1 MIHSMTGFGKAE
13 ASTPTQKISVE
24 IRSINSKQADIS
36 LRFPQEIRH
45 IELAARKRVIEK
57 LQRGKIDI
65 FISFE
70 QLHTEPSLQLN
81 SELGKQYWQLLKE
94 FSESTSIPLPT
105 DPMRMVLNMPG
116 VMNTE
121 SSTSEKETQ
130 DLENITI
137 QAVEE
142 ACDRLN
148 EFRLQEGKSLY
159 NGFIKNVQT
168 IAQLLD
174 SVAPY
179 EAERI
184 TEIRQRIEE
193 GLSKYVDVE
202 YDRSRLEQEMIYYIE
217 KLDVNEEKNRLRN
230 HIKYF
235 IETLDHEEVG
245 QGRKLGFIAQ
255 EMGREINTLGSKSN
269 HATLQKIVVKMKDE
283 LEQIKEQV
291 LNVL

>member
-36 LRFPQEIRH
+36 LRFPQVIRH

-130 DLENITI
+130 DLENITM

>member
-13 ASTPTQKISVE
+13 ASTPTQKITVE

-130 DLENITI
+130 DLENITM

-142 ACDRLN
+142 ACDKLN

-159 NGFIKNVQT
+159 NGFIKNVQS

-184 TEIRQRIEE
+184 SEIRQRIEE

>member
-1 MIHSMTGFGKAE
+1 MTGFGKAE
-13 ASTPTQKISVE
+13 ASTPTQKITVE

-130 DLENITI
+130 DLENITM

-142 ACDRLN
+142 ACDKLN

-159 NGFIKNVQT
+159 NGFIKNVQS

-184 TEIRQRIEE
+184 SEIRQRIEE

>member
-81 SELGKQYWQLLKE
+81 SELGKQYWQLL
-94 FSESTSIPLPT
+94 
-105 DPMRMVLNMPG
+105 NMPG

-130 DLENITI
+130 DLENITM

>member
-1 MIHSMTGFGKAE
+1 MG
-13 ASTPTQKISVE
+13 QK
-24 IRSINSKQADIS
+24 
-36 LRFPQEIRH
+36 
-45 IELAARKRVIEK
+45 
-57 LQRGKIDI
+57 
-65 FISFE
+65 
-70 QLHTEPSLQLN
+70 
-81 SELGKQYWQLLKE
+81 YWQLLKE
-94 FSESTSIPLPT
+94 FSEETTIPLPT

-121 SSTSEKETQ
+121 SSTSEKETE
-130 DLENITI
+130 DLENITM

-142 ACDRLN
+142 ACDKLN

-159 NGFIKNVQT
+159 DGFMKNAKT
-168 IAQLLD
+168 IAELLD
-174 SVAPY
+174 SVDPY

-193 GLSKYVDVE
+193 GLSKYVDIE

>member
-1 MIHSMTGFGKAE
+1 M
-13 ASTPTQKISVE
+13 
-24 IRSINSKQADIS
+24 QAI
-36 LRFPQEIRH
+36 
-45 IELAARKRVIEK
+45 
-57 LQRGKIDI
+57 
-65 FISFE
+65 
-70 QLHTEPSLQLN
+70 
-81 SELGKQYWQLLKE
+81 
-94 FSESTSIPLPT
+94 
-105 DPMRMVLNMPG
+105 
-116 VMNTE
+116 
-121 SSTSEKETQ
+121 
-130 DLENITI
+130 
-137 QAVEE
+137 EE
-142 ACDRLN
+142 ACDKLN

-159 NGFIKNVQT
+159 DGFMKNAKT

-174 SVAPY
+174 SVDPY

-193 GLSKYVDVE
+193 GLSKYVDIE

-269 HATLQKIVVKMKDE
+269 HATLQQIVVKMKDE

>member
-13 ASTPTQKISVE
+13 ASTPTQKITVE

-36 LRFPQEIRH
+36 LRFPQELRH

-130 DLENITI
+130 DLENITM

>member
-1 MIHSMTGFGKAE
+1 MTGFGKAE
-13 ASTPTQKISVE
+13 ASTSNQKIVVE

-45 IELAARKRVIEK
+45 IELAARKRVIQK

-65 FISFE
+65 FISLE
-70 QLHTEPSLQLN
+70 QLHTEPNLQLN
-81 SELGKQYWQLLKE
+81 SELGQKYWQLLKE
-94 FSESTSIPLPT
+94 FSEETTIPLPT

-121 SSTSEKETQ
+121 SSTSEKETE
-130 DLENITI
+130 DLENITM
-137 QAVEE
+137 QAIEE
-142 ACDRLN
+142 ACDKLN

-159 NGFIKNVQT
+159 DGFVKNAKT

-174 SVAPY
+174 SVDPY

-193 GLSKYVDVE
+193 GLSKYVDIE

-269 HATLQKIVVKMKDE
+269 HATLQQIVVKMKDE

>member
-13 ASTPTQKISVE
+13 ASTPTQKITVE

-130 DLENITI
+130 DLENITM

>member
-1 MIHSMTGFGKAE
+1 MTGFGKAE
-13 ASTPTQKISVE
+13 ASTSTQKIVVE

-45 IELAARKRVIEK
+45 IELAARKRVIQK

-65 FISFE
+65 FISLE
-70 QLHTEPSLQLN
+70 QLHTEPNLQLN
-81 SELGKQYWQLLKE
+81 SELGQKYWQLLKE
-94 FSESTSIPLPT
+94 FSEQTTIPLPT
-105 DPMRMVLNMPG
+105 DPLRMVLNMPG

-121 SSTSEKETQ
+121 SSTSEKETE
-130 DLENITI
+130 DLENITM
-137 QAVEE
+137 QAIEE
-142 ACDRLN
+142 ACDKLN

-159 NGFIKNVQT
+159 DGFVKNAKT

-174 SVAPY
+174 SVDPY

-193 GLSKYVDVE
+193 GLSKYVDIE

-269 HATLQKIVVKMKDE
+269 HATLQQIVVKMKDE

>member
-70 QLHTEPSLQLN
+70 QLHTEPSIQLN
-81 SELGKQYWQLLKE
+81 SELGKRYWQLLQE
-94 FSESTSIPLPT
+94 FSQSTSIPLPT

-130 DLENITI
+130 DLENITM

-235 IETLDHEEVG
+235 IETLEHEEVG